1 MLYQIVYSSTA
12 PEPANQ
18 ILRADICHWLI
29 GPSHFFLPY
38 TEAFLGDWSKL
49 QSKVQKAS
57 MEPEDPRLLA
67 SGPLHVLV
75 VDSRTAC
82 RKATVGLLEQV
93 SYKVGEL
100 Y

>member
-1 MLYQIVYSSTA
+1 
-12 PEPANQ
+12 
-18 ILRADICHWLI
+18 
-29 GPSHFFLPY
+29 
-38 TEAFLGDWSKL
+38 
-49 QSKVQKAS
+49 
-57 MEPEDPRLLA
+57 MEPEPVDPRLLA

-100 Y
+100 YECGSPWNFTASLWLCVQASICSICRPHCSSEANPF